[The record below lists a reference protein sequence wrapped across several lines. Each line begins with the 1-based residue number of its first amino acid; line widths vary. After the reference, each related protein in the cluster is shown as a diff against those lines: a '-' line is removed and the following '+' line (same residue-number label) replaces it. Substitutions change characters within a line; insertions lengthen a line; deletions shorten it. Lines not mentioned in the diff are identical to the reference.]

1 MHIIQYNF
9 ARKKFVLESNCDFF
23 YNSIPK
29 YKNLH
34 LKYHSTRKIWIKNIG
49 SEKKFK
55 KIFLQKFFIYCE
67 IFVTIISFAKAKFQ
81 L

>member
-1 MHIIQYNF
+1 MCKNMHIIQYNF

-55 KIFLQKFFIYCE
+55 KIFCKSFSFI
-67 IFVTIISFAKAKFQ
+67 AKF
-81 L
+81 LL